1 MAPYVFRAYAAYDVR
16 PSDDWSTILEHEV
29 DVDID
34 SPVIQEIADSMV
46 AGLQEIYL
54 NNVFIDRVAV
64 STWVADSE
72 PYDPGTVRSIS
83 YGVSGLRPFLLTNPV
98 ADDLTLFIRKGSSEG
113 RNGKMQLRGTLTIA
127 DVTSESG
134 SWVIE
139 PLALSDYLSN
149 VEAMATIFGSVNN
162 PVMIGVSLLDT
173 VYPAVG
179 AGVKQVPVK
188 VYSETPYIRFVES
201 FTLVG
206 PRTRQ
211 VSQ

>member
-1 MAPYVFRAYAAYDVR
+1 MASYIFRCYAAYDVR
-16 PSDDWSTILEHEV
+16 PSDDWSTILEQEV
-29 DVDID
+29 DADVD
-34 SPVIQEIADSMV
+34 SPVIEDIADNMV

-54 NNVFIDRVAV
+54 NNVIIDRVTI
-64 STWVADSE
+64 STWVADSA
-72 PYDPGTVRSIS
+72 PYDPNVLRSIS
-83 YGVSGLRPFLLTNPV
+83 YGVAGSRPFLLTNPV
-98 ADDLTLFIRKGSSEG
+98 ADDLTLFIRKGSSTG
-113 RNGKMQLRGTLTIA
+113 RNGKMQLRGCLTIA

-139 PLALSDYLSN
+139 PTALSGYVSN
-149 VEAMATIFGSVNN
+149 IETMADLFTLTNN